1 MLKSYLLAAR
11 PKTLPAAIV
20 PVWVGCVLAW
30 ELAGRIDWALARF
43 TLLGALCIQVATNL
57 FNDAV
62 DAEKGA
68 DTGARLGP
76 VRVTASGMLSRRAV
90 CLAAILFLVLACL
103 VSIPLIQARGW
114 VIIAIG
120 LPSLYLSYGYTG
132 GPLPLA
138 YRGLG
143 EIFVILFFGLVAVGG
158 TYFVQTGEWGWEAQV
173 LGLQVGL
180 LSAVLIAINNLR
192 DAEEDRGSGKR
203 TIVVRFGPRVVQVLI
218 RVMLMVALA
227 LTTCGHWYGARWFF
241 LLSIPWLLLGVG
253 VIRAV
258 SRAKPGPAYNFYL
271 ALAALQLILFAG
283 AFTVAVMI

>member
-1 MLKSYLLAAR
+1 MLKSYLLAVR

-30 ELAGRIDWALARF
+30 RLVGDLDGILALC
-43 TLLGALCIQVATNL
+43 TLLGALCIQGATNL

-68 DTGARLGP
+68 DTAARLGP
-76 VRVTASGMLSRRAV
+76 KRVTASGMLSKRAV
-90 CLAAILFLVLACL
+90 YLGAVLFLVLACL
-103 VSIPLIQARGW
+103 AAIPLIQARGW

-143 EIFVILFFGLVAVGG
+143 ELFVILFFGVVAVGG
-158 TYFVQTGEWGWEAQV
+158 TTFVQTGRWGWEAAV

-192 DAEEDRGSGKR
+192 DVAEDRQSGKR
-203 TIVVRFGPRVVQVLI
+203 TLAVRFGPRVVQLLI
-218 RVMLMVALA
+218 KGMILLAVA
-227 LTTCGHWYGARWFF
+227 LTTCGHWYGAPWFF
-241 LLSIPWLLLGVG
+241 LLSVPWFLLGITLV
-253 VIRAV
+253 RAV
-258 SRAKPGPAYNFYL
+258 ARKAPGPIYNFYL
-271 ALAALQLILFAG
+271 ALAALQLILFAV
-283 AFTVAVMI
+283 AFTVAVII